1 MVTYLLRFM
10 ANKIGFYNPEV
21 GKKILHHVK
30 ATCTS
35 YYTTL
40 QSAINDISLKNS
52 FAGNLIFQRLIELY
66 KQKNNI
72 FNLDILN
79 TFYRA
84 FTRILCC
91 RPLNHRPRSTKSNN
105 NAKAEAKRKSSL
117 LPKRNHLQKPKHKRY
132 LTESF
137 SKSILHIYIIQN
149 YNKICIELV

>member
-1 MVTYLLRFM
+1 MSLMVTYLLRFM

-40 QSAINDISLKNS
+40 QSAINDISLNNS
-52 FAGNLIFQRLIELY
+52 FAGNLIFWRLIELY

-72 FNLDILN
+72 FNPDILN

-91 RPLNHRPRSTKSNN
+91 RPLNHRPRSIKANKNAPINN
-105 NAKAEAKRKSSL
+105 CLKQPSDAKRKSSL
-117 LPKRNHLQKPKHKRY
+117 LPKQNHLQKPKHKRY
-132 LTESF
+132 LPEGN
-137 SKSILHIYIIQN
+137 SKSILHI
-149 YNKICIELV
+149 